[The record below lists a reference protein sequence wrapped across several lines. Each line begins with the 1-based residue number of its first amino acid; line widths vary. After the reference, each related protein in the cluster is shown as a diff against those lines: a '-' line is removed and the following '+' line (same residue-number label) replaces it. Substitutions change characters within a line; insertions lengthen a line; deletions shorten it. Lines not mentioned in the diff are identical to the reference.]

1 MGMRVVAGGIAVPD
15 YIQTAEELAPLI
27 GKTAEWIVKRCGVR
41 NRRTGPPEMGSP
53 QLAAQAAR
61 IALAGQLQPDLI
73 LYAGGVKHQAV
84 PDTSV
89 FVSHAL
95 GFDGVPSFSIDA
107 TCLSFLVAF
116 QTADALIA
124 CGRYNRILICS
135 ADVGSRA
142 RRMTDPESAALLG
155 DGAAAV
161 LLEKADIG
169 HQVLHFSMKTWPSAS
184 SLAEIRGGGTRMI
197 MENLQHHPDI
207 NGFWMD
213 GRGLLKLL
221 LPRLTNMVETCCHE
235 AGIRVDD
242 IDLIVPHQTSKA
254 GFQLLGRIGLRPEKT
269 INILENHG
277 NCVAAAIPM
286 ALVTAMESNRISPG
300 KLVLFIG
307 SAAGVSAATMLVR
320 W

>member
-15 YIQTAEELAPLI
+15 TIQTADELAPLI
-27 GKTAEWIVKRCGVR
+27 GKSAQWIVNRCGVR
-41 NRRTGPPEMGSP
+41 NRRTGPPELGSP

-61 IALAGQLQPDLI
+61 IALVGQQSPDLI

-89 FVSHAL
+89 FASHEL
-95 GFDGVPSFSIDA
+95 GLDGVPSFSVDA

-116 QTADALIA
+116 HTADALIA
-124 CGRYNRILICS
+124 CGRYDRILICS

-161 LLEKADIG
+161 LVEKTVQSHEI
-169 HQVLHFSMKTWPSAS
+169 LHFSMKTWPSSA

-197 MENLQHHPDI
+197 MENLQNDPDI
-207 NGFWMD
+207 NGFHMD

-221 LPRLTNMVETCCHE
+221 LPQLTAMVENCCVH
-235 AGIRVDD
+235 AGVSVDD

-254 GFQLLGRIGLRPEKT
+254 GFQLLKRIGLRPEKT
-269 INILENHG
+269 INILEDYG
-277 NCVAAAIPM
+277 NCVAAAMPM
-286 ALVTAMESNRISPG
+286 ALVTALEQNRISAG
-300 KLVLFIG
+300 KLVLFVG